1 MLSFRLVRTRQRSWF
16 WSNAAYDAPVAQVL
30 LLGDEFHATLAGV
43 RGLRAGG
50 HVPYLAVSRPHT
62 YASYSRDTVATV
74 RVPDPDVDPGSYAVA
89 VGEAAAEVGAE
100 AVLPGTE
107 SALVVLSSHPTAV
120 PDGIAV
126 GAPPAA
132 TVNAAFEKTTVV
144 DLAERVGLRTPPS
157 RIATRD
163 ELRSQA
169 SELEYPVILKPAR
182 SKLATGAETMRYFQ
196 AQRIETAVQ
205 LRESLADAPPGPW
218 VVQPYLAANLCAIGG
233 VAWHGS
239 LVCAVHQMAHRIWPP
254 DAGYSSYAETVP
266 ADEQLEQAAGRLLSE
281 LQWSGVFQLQFI
293 RTRSDSYFI
302 DFNPRL
308 YGSIALAIAAGRNLP
323 AIWADLV
330 LGKEPKIPGYRS
342 GVHYRV
348 EHNDARAIL
357 RLLRQGAAGVAVK
370 ALLPRRNTVHGIVSL
385 RDPGPLRA
393 LLVKAAARV
402 SSRLRPI

>member
-1 MLSFRLVRTRQRSWF
+1 MLWFRVARTRERSWF
-16 WSNAAYDAPVAQVL
+16 GRALLTMHHVAEVL

-43 RGLRAGG
+43 RGLRTGG

-74 RVPDPDVDPGSYAVA
+74 RVPDPDVDPESYAAA
-89 VGEAAAEVGAE
+89 VGNAAAEVGAE

-107 SALVVLSSHPTAV
+107 SALVVLSSNPTAV
-120 PDGIAV
+120 SDRIAV

-132 TVNAAFEKTTVV
+132 VVIAAFEKTKVV

-157 RIATRD
+157 RVATRD
-163 ELRSQA
+163 ELRVQA
-169 SELEYPVILKPAR
+169 SELEYPVILKPSR
-182 SKLATGAETMRYFQ
+182 SKLPTGAETMQYFR
-196 AQRIETAVQ
+196 AQRIETAAQ
-205 LRESLADAPPGPW
+205 LRESLADAPHGPW

-254 DAGYSSYAETVP
+254 DVGYSSYAETVP
-266 ADEQLEQAAGRLLSE
+266 ANEQLEQSTRNLLNE
-281 LQWSGVFQLQFI
+281 LQWSGVFQLQFL
-293 RTRSDSYFI
+293 RTRSDFYFI
-302 DFNPRL
+302 DFNPRI
-308 YGSIALAIAAGRNLP
+308 YGSIGLAIAAGRNLP

-330 LGKEPKIPGYRS
+330 LGKEPKIPGYRP
-342 GVHYRV
+342 GVRYRV

-357 RLLRQGAAGVAVK
+357 RLFRQGAAGVAAK
-370 ALLPRRNTVHGIVSL
+370 ALIPRRNTVHGIVSL

-393 LLVKAAARV
+393 LLVKAAERV
-402 SSRLRPI
+402 FSRLRRS